1 MALGVEPIGTRV
13 AAPHPLLRLVAV
25 DGSAAHRWVATLRE
39 AQGHDAMR
47 NLADAAHFLCMLH
60 GRQPGV
66 IDHAADGAAG
76 APLGAELARVAEA
89 FGAERS
95 FVTRVA
101 VASGP
106 APSTPGAAQS
116 EQAVAAQVHALEMLS
131 LSERRGCAAGAALA
145 LALDWRA
152 VRPVLSLVAARCGI
166 DPPFCALPDGEDV
179 AAFLDGFDDP
189 PSTERALLF
198 GASQLLAQQRG
209 LLDLLEARADARRVA
224 DAF

>member
-1 MALGVEPIGTRV
+1 MAFGVEQLGKR
-13 AAPHPLLRLVAV
+13 AFASSPLLRLVAV
-25 DGSAAHRWVATLRE
+25 DGSAAHRWVAALRA

-66 IDHAADGAAG
+66 IDHAVGAPGGAA
-76 APLGAELARVAEA
+76 LARVAEA

-145 LALDWRA
+145 LALDWRTL
-152 VRPVLSLVAARCGI
+152 RPLLTLVAARSGLDSPPCG
-166 DPPFCALPDGEDV
+166 LPDEDE
-179 AAFLDGFDDP
+179 ALELLGDFA
-189 PSTERALLF
+189 TCERALMF

-224 DAF
+224 DGF